1 MTKPLRLGIAGLGT
15 VGVGVVQ
22 ILRKQAALLEARTG
36 RAVVISAVSA
46 RSKTKDRG
54 VNAGYCDAS
63 SSGVIVRSSAGN
75 WVQAPKRVKAV
86 AKAVEEN
93 ARFMQHGVHQ
103 QGAFLQVSW

>member
-1 MTKPLRLGIAGLGT
+1 MRAARDFKAAMRASI
-15 VGVGVVQ
+15 
-22 ILRKQAALLEARTG
+22 AALADTGSTPVSAAEARTG
-36 RAVVISAVSA
+36 P
-46 RSKTKDRG
+46 RG